1 MVYYYKHPDLV
12 LPEDG
17 SVIWRYMDLRKFQAM
32 LQENSVFFSRADKQ
46 TDNLEGEYP
55 EGMLAE
61 LERRFGNGIP
71 SNDGHTYTFCE
82 WHMQKEIPTRLI
94 SCWSIRPNESQ
105 RMWTEFTNNK
115 KSVAIRSTIERLK
128 NCFHDKSEPVV
139 WMGKVRYGVEENR
152 LPRSR
157 FEWKVNFWLYA
168 FFAKKDTFR
177 WQNEVRAIVNIALR
191 KQDQLGH
198 SQTGCYVKA
207 DLKQL
212 VESVW
217 IHPQSPLGFI
227 DQVRVVL
234 ACCGF
239 GNVDIHQSPWD
250 SLPL

>member
-1 MVYYYKHPDLV
+1 MQR
-12 LPEDG
+12 E
-17 SVIWRYMDLRKFQAM
+17 
-32 LQENSVFFSRADKQ
+32 
-46 TDNLEGEYP
+46 
-55 EGMLAE
+55 
-61 LERRFGNGIP
+61 IP
-71 SNDGHTYTFCE
+71 S
-82 WHMQKEIPTRLI
+82 RLI
-94 SCWSIRPNESQ
+94 SCWSVVPNESQ

-115 KSVAIRSTIERLK
+115 ESVAIRSTIERLK
-128 NCFHDKSEPVV
+128 NCFHNKAEPVV
-139 WMGKVRYGVEENR
+139 WIGSVRYGEEENR

-157 FEWKVNFWLYA
+157 FQWKVNFWLYA

-177 WQNEVRAIVNIALR
+177 WQNEVRAIVNIALT

-217 IHPQSPLGFI
+217 IHPQSPPGFI
-227 DQVRVVL
+227 DQVGVVL
-234 ACCGF
+234 ASCGF